1 MASDKWVSTG
11 GVAFELDTT
20 FDAARHAEL
29 VKYFLEPVRQ
39 DAGPRVALLR
49 ALRVSARMSAS
60 CVVSC
65 RREHRTRAVLTST

>member
-39 DAGPRVALLR
+39 DAGRPLARATRQRTPVRVL
-49 ALRVSARMSAS
+49 
-60 CVVSC
+60 
-65 RREHRTRAVLTST
+65 

>member
-29 VKYFLEPVRQ
+29 RKYFLEPVRQ
-39 DAGPRVALLR
+39 DAGRPLARATRQRTPVRVL
-49 ALRVSARMSAS
+49 
-60 CVVSC
+60 C
-65 RREHRTRAVLTST
+65 RREHRTRAVLT